1 MVSIKQIEAK
11 QAWPIRHKVMYPEKE
26 FDGIKLPN
34 DSKGQHFGLFEY
46 DQLISVVSF
55 FSEGEMAQ
63 FRKFATLEEKQKGG
77 YGSKLLEFLI
87 DYSKSAGIK
96 KLWCNA
102 RKSALGF
109 YKKFGFT
116 ETGQEFNDDGQE
128 FAIIELSLVDSSTNP
143 TP

>member
-1 MVSIKQIEAK
+1 MISIKQIEAK

-34 DSKGQHFGLFEY
+34 DAEGLHFGLFEY

-55 FSEGEMAQ
+55 FNDGDSAQ
-63 FRKFATLEEKQKGG
+63 FRKFATLDEKQGGG
-77 YGSKLLEFLI
+77 YGSKLLKFII
-87 DYSKSAGIK
+87 DYCKTSGIK

-109 YKKFGFT
+109 YKKFGFV
-116 ETGQEFNDDGQE
+116 ETGKTFSDGDQN
-128 FAIIELSLVDSSTNP
+128 FAIIELDIDQY
-143 TP
+143 